1 MVLLT
6 TLAFFVGVLGVA
18 TARADISG
26 GASTPTSTRMRFV
39 TTGDAHTCVILDD
52 YSVRCFG
59 LGSEGRLGSGATAN
73 IGDAALRSVASS
85 AAIGLGLRRTAR
97 AIAAGSAHTC
107 ALLDDETVKCWGY
120 NADGQLGLGGMDSR
134 GDAAGEM
141 GDSLAAIDL
150 GVGRTVQQ
158 IAVGGFHSCALLDN
172 NAVKCWGRNAAG
184 QLGYGDTSNRGDAA
198 NEMGSNLPA
207 VQFPTGRT
215 ARNIVAGA
223 NHTCALLD
231 DASVICWGANEYGQ
245 LGQDSTS
252 SIGDGVGESVA
263 STPSINLGTGRTAL
277 ALAAGDSHTCAI
289 LDNYTVKC
297 WGAGGNGRLG
307 TNDTADIGDGIGSTI
322 ASSSAVDLGTGR

>member
-172 NAVKCWGRNAAG
+172 NAVKCWGRNAA
-184 QLGYGDTSNRGDAA
+184 
-198 NEMGSNLPA
+198 
-207 VQFPTGRT
+207 
-215 ARNIVAGA
+215 
-223 NHTCALLD
+223 
-231 DASVICWGANEYGQ
+231 
-245 LGQDSTS
+245 
-252 SIGDGVGESVA
+252 
-263 STPSINLGTGRTAL
+263 
-277 ALAAGDSHTCAI
+277 
-289 LDNYTVKC
+289 
-297 WGAGGNGRLG
+297 
-307 TNDTADIGDGIGSTI
+307 
-322 ASSSAVDLGTGR
+322 